1 MIYNKTLMK
10 KLTRPPKNKWRL
22 RNKKNISK
30 RTYYT
35 QFVSL
40 FYIRNTNITLER
52 DAREVLRMVKELQIL
67 NNKSRLVFSTHCS
80 LSKHNLWQSVLADI
94 NNNIHYIRLQF
105 EYIAE
110 NILTKNKINSSIFWQ
125 QNKIYINALEGNH
138 EKLIQLGD
146 QILPKEEMLPWKT
159 GICSFYDEI
168 LSLLPPLIN
177 ICRLESDFIDKYT
190 PKIFNKTTFDIIKNI
205 PKNYTLKEARKYEQE
220 YLKILTDYSHACSK
234 KGNLWESLLH
244 ILSGGIYQLPSE
256 QVMLNRWMNVK
267 IKESFPKNPKST

>member
-1 MIYNKTLMK
+1 MK
-10 KLTRPPKNKWRL
+10 KLTKHPKSKLGL
-22 RNKKNISK
+22 RNKKNIS
-30 RTYYT
+30 RRACYT
-35 QFVSL
+35 QFISL
-40 FYIRNTNITLER
+40 FYIRNTSITLER
-52 DAREVLRMVKELQIL
+52 DAREVIRMLRELQIL

-80 LSKHNLWQSVLADI
+80 LCKHNIWQSVLVDI
-94 NNNIHYIRLQF
+94 NDNIQYIRLQF

-138 EKLIQLGD
+138 EKLIQIGN

-168 LSLLPPLIN
+168 LSLLTPLIN

-205 PKNYTLKEARKYEQE
+205 PQNYTLKEARKYEQE
-220 YLKILTDYSHACSK
+220 YLKILTDYSHAYSK

-267 IKESFPKNPKST
+267 MKESFPKKN